1 MTFRL
6 VIGIDPGVTGSI
18 ALLADGE
25 FAGFI
30 DIPSVPRRTKGNEVN
45 GLQLSEMLDAEV
57 AKHPGAYKVGVI
69 ERIGI
74 RPGQSASS
82 TSNFGETFGLL
93 KGVLCHARIK
103 YMVVQSSMWKRDLGL
118 LAPKNEE
125 VDKSAARLA
134 AIEKF
139 PAAAPML
146 QRVKDHNRADAL
158 WIAYWAE
165 KTEQIGDRARRR
177 AA

>member
-6 VIGIDPGVTGSI
+6 VLGIDPGVTGAL

-30 DIPSVPRRTKGNEVN
+30 DIPSAPRRTKGNEVN
-45 GLQLSEMLDAEV
+45 GLELSVRLDAAL
-57 AKHPGAYKVGVI
+57 AKHQGAYRIAVL

-74 RPGQSASS
+74 RPGQSASA
-82 TSNFGETFGLL
+82 TSNFGETFGLI

-118 LAPKNEE
+118 LAPKEE
-125 VDKSAARLA
+125 GVDKSAARLA

-139 PAAAPML
+139 PTAAEQL

-158 WIAYWAE
+158 WIAHWAQV
-165 KTEQIGDRARRR
+165 TEQIPR

>member
-6 VIGIDPGVTGSI
+6 VFGVDPGVTGAI
-18 ALLADGE
+18 ALLADRK

-45 GLQLSEMLDAEV
+45 GLVLSQRIDEAC
-57 AKHPGAYKVGVI
+57 AAHPGAYRIAVI

-74 RPGQSASS
+74 RPGQSASA
-82 TSNFGETFGLL
+82 TSNFGETYGVL
-93 KGVLCHARIK
+93 KGIFAHARIQ

-118 LAPKNEE
+118 IAPKGEE
-125 VDKSAARLA
+125 VDKDAARIE
-134 AIEKF
+134 AIALYPE
-139 PAAAPML
+139 AAPQL
-146 QRVKDHNRADAL
+146 ALKKHHNRADSL
-158 WIAYWAE
+158 LIAHWSE
-165 KTEQIGDRARRR
+165 VTEQVAR